1 MRSTIIGRFTC
12 ILTLFMLLGIA
23 SCDQES
29 PTDEAS
35 SSPNGEVNALTNG
48 EAPGLPNY
56 EVYVLMSASW
66 SGLDRFVTLFND
78 DIIEKSKEE
87 QPITF
92 AYIKGPDVEMVFG
105 PGPRA
110 ETVFS
115 LISKGSFDFVDQQT
129 LLARIGADASKIET
143 VVIETT
149 CFDHAGGI
157 DAFPDATFVI
167 QEAEFDAIPTTYSNA
182 VDNEKIKQLKKEGRL
197 EIIDGEEE
205 LAPGIT
211 AYFMGG
217 HTHGSQF
224 LSVNTVDGLV
234 VLAGDGLYTYENLEH
249 DVESPYRQGNQ
260 KAAYERIRAVLGESD
275 ELLVPGHDM
284 EVFRRFPEVAD
295 RVVQVKLQ

>member
-1 MRSTIIGRFTC
+1 MRRFSC
-12 ILTLFMLLGIA
+12 VLTLFVLLGIA
-23 SCDQES
+23 SCDENS
-29 PTDEAS
+29 PTDEVLNLPNDES
-35 SSPNGEVNALTNG
+35 DTLINGEVL
-48 EAPGLPNY
+48 GLPNY

-66 SGLDRFVTLFND
+66 SGLGRFVALFND
-78 DIIEKSKEE
+78 DIIEKSREE

-115 LISKGSFDFVDQQT
+115 ISKGSFDFVDQQT
-129 LLARIGADASKIET
+129 LLARIGADAGKIET

-157 DAFPDATFVI
+157 DAFPDATFFI

-182 VDNEKIKQLKKEGRL
+182 VDNEKIKQLKEEGRL

-260 KAAYERIRAVLGESD
+260 KEAYERIRAVLGESD

-295 RVVQVKLQ
+295 RVVQVKMQ

>member
-1 MRSTIIGRFTC
+1 MRRFTC
-12 ILTLFMLLGIA
+12 VLTLLMLLGIA
-23 SCDQES
+23 SCDEDS
-29 PTDEAS
+29 PTDEVLNL
-35 SSPNGEVNALTNG
+35 PNDESDTLTNG

-66 SGLDRFVTLFND
+66 SGLDRFVTLLND
-78 DIIEKSKEE
+78 DIIEKSREE

-110 ETVFS
+110 GTVFS
-115 LISKGSFDFVDQQT
+115 ISRGSFDFVDQQT

-182 VDNEKIKQLKKEGRL
+182 VDNEKIKQLKEEGRL
-197 EIIDGEEE
+197 KIIDGEEE

-260 KAAYERIRAVLGESD
+260 KEAYERIRAVLGESD